1 VSHRLPQSF
10 RGYLVERNTSSAVSC
25 RWKELRTADLPPGE
39 VLLRVAFSSLNY
51 KDALATQGHP
61 GVVKA
66 WPMVPG
72 VDAAGTVVQSGVYE
86 FVEGDRVLVT
96 GFDMGMTHWG
106 GWAEYV
112 RVPDEWLLRLPDGLT
127 LRESMILG
135 SAGLTAGLCVDALQ
149 RHGVMPDKGPIVVTG
164 ASGGVGS
171 LSVAVLARLGYQV
184 AAVTGKVSAHEFLRR
199 LGAQEILSRE
209 AVDDTSGKPLLSG
222 RWAGAIDTV
231 GGTVLST
238 LLRTTR
244 HSGCVAACGL
254 VASHQLPI
262 TVYPFILR
270 AVTLAGIDAAWCSMA
285 LRHQTWVRL
294 AGPWRPQALTEIAS
308 DCCPD
313 ELPER
318 V

>member
-1 VSHRLPQSF
+1 
-10 RGYLVERNTSSAVSC
+10 
-25 RWKELRTADLPPGE
+25 
-39 VLLRVAFSSLNY
+39 
-51 KDALATQGHP
+51 
-61 GVVKA
+61 
-66 WPMVPG
+66 
-72 VDAAGTVVQSGVYE
+72 
-86 FVEGDRVLVT
+86 
-96 GFDMGMTHWG
+96 
-106 GWAEYV
+106 
-112 RVPDEWLLRLPDGLT
+112 VPDEWLLRLPDGLT
-127 LRESMILG
+127 LHESMILG

-149 RHGVMPDKGPIVVTG
+149 KHGVMPDKGPVVVTG

-184 AAVTGKVSAHEFLRR
+184 AAVTGKASAHEFLRR
-199 LGAQEILSRE
+199 LGAQEILGRD
-209 AVDDTSGKPLLSG
+209 AVDDASAKPLLSG

-231 GGTVLST
+231 GGNVLST

-254 VASHQLPI
+254 VASHQLPM

-294 AGPWRPQALTEIAS
+294 AGPWRPQVLPEIAS
-308 DCCPD
+308 DCDPA

-318 V
+318 VEQILAGQVRGRYVVAMERGASGGNAKATRH

>member
-1 VSHRLPQSF
+1 
-10 RGYLVERNTSSAVSC
+10 
-25 RWKELRTADLPPGE
+25 
-39 VLLRVAFSSLNY
+39 VAFSSLNY

-96 GFDMGMTHWG
+96 GVDMGMTHWG
-106 GWAEYV
+106 GWAEYE
-112 RVPDEWLLRLPDGLT
+112 RVPDDWLLRLPDGLT
-127 LRESMILG
+127 LRETMIYG

-149 RHGVMPDKGPIVVTG
+149 KHGVTPDKGPVVVTG

-184 AAVTGKVSAHEFLRR
+184 AAVTGKASAHAFLRR
-199 LGAQEILSRE
+199 LGAQEILGRE
-209 AVDDTSGKPLLSG
+209 AVDDASAKPLLSG
-222 RWAGAIDTV
+222 RWAGAIDTD
-231 GGTVLST
+231 GGNVLST

-308 DCCPD
+308 DCCPA

-318 V
+318 GEQILAGQVRGRYVVAMEQGPTGGNAEAT